1 MEHLEYLR
9 RGWQIVVS
17 PPEVLGVFLAVSLCD
32 EVRREGRRELRVTR
46 TDDRRISR
54 EGILDGE
61 PYRVGCRRDLE
72 AELHHVV
79 DKLIFQ
85 RRLEE
90 HRSDVVV
97 RVLGCA
103 PDLSAGLTIEKV
115 EQLRDRRYRA
125 VRLYEL
131 FPPVLA
137 KTESLRLLLVV
148 ISGHCIEVDVLC
160 LEVE

>member
-1 MEHLEYLR
+1 MEHLEHLR

-17 PPEVLGVFLAVSLCD
+17 PPEVFGVLLAVSLCD

-46 TDDRRISR
+46 TDHRRISR
-54 EGILDGE
+54 ECILDGK
-61 PYRVGCRRDLE
+61 PYRVRCRRDLE

-79 DKLIFQ
+79 DELIFQ

-115 EQLRDRRYRA
+115 EQLRDRRYCA

-131 FPPVLA
+131 VPPV
-137 KTESLRLLLVV
+137 R
-148 ISGHCIEVDVLC
+148 
-160 LEVE
+160 